1 MAHGGAGEYSP
12 DRADSSGTLLFDL
25 AARDWSQELLA
36 DLGLDP
42 SWLPPSFEET
52 GITGVVSR
60 SAADEDRART

>member
-1 MAHGGAGEYSP
+1 ME
-12 DRADSSGTLLFDL
+12 
-25 AARDWSQELLA
+25 
-36 DLGLDP
+36 LDP